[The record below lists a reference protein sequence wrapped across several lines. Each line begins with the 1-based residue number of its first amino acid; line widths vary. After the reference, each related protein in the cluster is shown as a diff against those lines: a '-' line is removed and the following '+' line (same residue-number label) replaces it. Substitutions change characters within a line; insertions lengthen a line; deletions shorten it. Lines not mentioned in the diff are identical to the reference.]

1 MSTSP
6 IELESDQRPGWF
18 ELFYDLVIVAAIG
31 RGTLL
36 FTENPSWSTGESIG
50 IILAFLFSVW
60 LLTALHYGLFPKDD
74 PVRQFL
80 VLAQMLGIVIASL
93 YLNLDASIS
102 DTTMYY
108 ALVFAMF
115 CIGIMYLRTALQLGW
130 SRTAV
135 LPAAIGSFASAVTY
149 LVCAMLSLSFAQ
161 EGHGLRLLAL
171 AGIVLALAPVLTV
184 GIREI
189 VRGGVPN
196 ARHLEERLG
205 LLVII
210 VLGESF
216 AHLISELGSVGG
228 IPNPEF
234 FVLTFA
240 VTFSIWSIYFS
251 SINKFGVPTTAAGLR
266 LWLLM
271 HFVLTYGAVAMAAG
285 LSSLAMI
292 PADDPNPGP
301 HGGWTVLPF
310 IYMIS
315 AIAVMTWIEMRR
327 WTAVLVSQAVGI
339 AVLLA
344 MFVGQLA
351 MPIEDRRWWV
361 MAACIT
367 VLTEA
372 VVLAVLRV
380 RAGRDRV
387 SPSSA

>member
-1 MSTSP
+1 MVSETT
-6 IELESDQRPGWF
+6 EADQRPGWF

-74 PVRQFL
+74 PIRQFL

-93 YLNLDASIS
+93 YLNLDVGTS
-102 DTTMYY
+102 DTTMYF
-108 ALVFAMF
+108 ALVFAMI
-115 CIGIMYLRTALQLGW
+115 CIGLMYVRTGLRRHW
-130 SRTAV
+130 SRAVV
-135 LPAAIGSFASAVTY
+135 LPAAIGAFASAGIYLTCGLLSGSVTR
-149 LVCAMLSLSFAQ
+149 
-161 EGHGLRLLAL
+161 EGHGLRAL
-171 AGIVLALAPVLTV
+171 AMVGIVLALAPVLTA

-189 VRGGVPN
+189 VRQGVPN

-205 LLVII
+205 LLVLI

-216 AHLISELGSVGG
+216 AHLINELGSKGG
-228 IPNPEF
+228 IPSLAF
-234 FVLTFA
+234 FSMTFA
-240 VTFSIWSIYFS
+240 VTFGMWSIYFS
-251 SINKFGVPTTAAGLR
+251 SINKFGVPGTAAGLR

-271 HFVLTYGAVAMAAG
+271 HFVLTYGAVSMAAG
-285 LSSLAMI
+285 MSSLAMI
-292 PADDPNPGP
+292 PADDPDPGP

-315 AIAVMTWIEMRR
+315 AIAVMSWIEMRR
-327 WTAVLVSQAVGI
+327 WTPVLVIHAVTIAVLV
-339 AVLLA
+339 A
-344 MFVGQLA
+344 MFIGQLM

-361 MAACIT
+361 MAACLV
-367 VLTEA
+367 VLAE
-372 VVLAVLRV
+372 VVLLAVLRV
-380 RAGRDRV
+380 RAGRLSV